1 MQGNFLMKKL
11 ATFASDFRLG
21 TLLSCSAAVLLTA
34 CGGSTDLGANPA
46 QTAAA
51 VESTVNA
58 SATVTDASNVAD
70 ARADASATA
79 NPNEFVVKGYEGD
92 PLAGAGSAN
101 GAAASAAAQEGQPRL
116 LASVT
121 SVGTGAASATTSA
134 AASAQVTQMYQS
146 LLGRAPDAAGLA
158 YWSQAIANGM
168 PASQVEASIRGSAEY
183 ASLHPASTGGV
194 TTPATAYNYYVSP
207 TGSDTAAGTKAAPFK
222 TLARAAKA
230 ATKAGTTVWVAP
242 GTYAGGIKTTANGT
256 AAARIYW
263 VSTTKWGAK
272 VVPPSSSTTD
282 SAWDNRG
289 NYTSIVGFDID
300 GTNGGSGKAWTHG
313 IYTGGSYGL
322 IADNHI
328 HHLAT
333 KVACTSAGGSAIGVD
348 SYYHGVMTDV
358 VSNVVNDIGPAGCT
372 YVQGIYFST
381 SGSIKNNLVYRVGAV
396 AIHLWHDA
404 TNVIITNNTA
414 AASNFGMVIGGGDF
428 YYTSA
433 GANNVYVANNI
444 VYDNKY
450 GISEQ
455 GTTGKA
461 NQYRNNL
468 VYKNTS
474 YNFSLRNGLKDT
486 GTVASDPLFAGYS
499 RTAAAPNFHLSSS
512 SPAIARGIATNAYP
526 TDLDGK
532 ARNAATGYDIGAYQH

>member
-1 MQGNFLMKKL
+1 MNKL
-11 ATFASDFRLG
+11 ATFASDFHLG

-34 CGGSTDLGANPA
+34 CGGSADLGANPA
-46 QTAAA
+46 QTAAT
-51 VESTVNA
+51 VESTVTA
-58 SATVTDASNVAD
+58 SANGSNAPNL
-70 ARADASATA
+70 ADASAVQAAAA
-79 NPNEFVVKGYEGD
+79 NPNEFVVHGYEGD
-92 PLAGAGSAN
+92 PLAAAGSAN
-101 GAAASAAAQEGQPRL
+101 GALASAAAQGSQPRL

-121 SVGTGAASATTSA
+121 SVDTASATTSTV
-134 AASAQVTQMYQS
+134 ASAQVTQIYQS

-158 YWSQAIANGM
+158 YWSQAMVNGM
-168 PASQVEASIRGSAEY
+168 SAAQVEASIRGSAEY
-183 ASLHPASTGGV
+183 ASLHPATGANTV
-194 TTPATAYNYYVSP
+194 TTPATTYNYYVSP
-207 TGSDTAAGTKAAPFK
+207 NGSDTAAGTKAAPFK

-230 ATKAGTTVWVAP
+230 ATKGGTTVWVAP

-272 VVPPSSSTTD
+272 VVPPSSSSTD

-289 NYTSIVGFDID
+289 NYVSIVGFDID
-300 GTNGGSGKAWTHG
+300 GTNAGSGKAWTHG
-313 IYTGGSYGL
+313 IYTGGSYGM

-358 VSNVVNDIGPAGCT
+358 VGNVVNDIGPAGCT

-428 YYTSA
+428 YYTTA
-433 GANNVYVANNI
+433 GANNVFVANNI

-474 YNFSLRNGLKDT
+474 YNFSLRNGLT
-486 GTVASDPLFAGYS
+486 HTSTVGSDPLFAGYS
-499 RTAAAPNFHLSSS
+499 RTAATPNFHLSAS
-512 SPAIARGIATNAYP
+512 SPAIGRGIATNAYP

-532 ARNAATGYDIGAYQH
+532 ARNASTGYDIGAYQH